1 MSNTTK
7 LPKVLELISRTEWM
21 KERSH
26 SGYLRHGSFIKIP
39 ILVNKIH
46 FQANLSFN
54 LNQTWHDSYTRTR
67 LHFYQFRF
75 HGDGHVTT
83 IIAFNRTTKVVI
95 FACSAHSDEPA
106 SI

>member
-1 MSNTTK
+1 MFNVHYLFIINKTNTSS
-7 LPKVLELISRTEWM
+7 V
-21 KERSH
+21 
-26 SGYLRHGSFIKIP
+26 YLRHGSFLKIP

-54 LNQTWHDSYTRTR
+54 LNQTWHDSYTRIW

-75 HGDGHVTT
+75 HGDGNMTT
-83 IIAFNRTTKVVI
+83 IIVFNRTTKVVI

-106 SI
+106 NI